1 MGVRFLGSARQNSN
15 RDTTQNLLDSADSA
29 DIGPEAIMILS
40 PAAPRAAFD
49 PLPILLRG
57 GRFAGLFAA
66 VLLVALAGFARLAA
80 AGPLDAVVGVR
91 AVIPADARTAPV
103 LGTARA
109 GSGVVIDDAGLVL
122 TIGYLILEAIEADIL
137 LPGARVVPAEVVA
150 YDYET
155 GFGLLRALVPLEIEP
170 IALGGSAA
178 LSADTEVL
186 VAGFSGFGGPGAVA
200 GAHVVSRRDFAGY
213 WEYLLPEAIFT
224 APPHQ
229 AFGGAALLGS
239 DGKLLGIGSLAV
251 GDAAAPQRFSP
262 GNMFVPIDA
271 LKPILDD
278 MIALGRS
285 RRPPRPWLGLY
296 SEDLNGRVFVNRVAS
311 YGPAAKAGVTAN
323 SVIVAVKGAPV
334 RDLADFYRKLW
345 ALGPAGVEVPLT
357 LMTSEGIQETTIR
370 SADRYDFLKIES
382 SY

>member
-1 MGVRFLGSARQNSN
+1 
-15 RDTTQNLLDSADSA
+15 
-29 DIGPEAIMILS
+29 MIRL
-40 PAAPRAAFD
+40 PAAPRAAFH
-49 PLPILLRG
+49 PIPTLLRG
-57 GRFAGLFAA
+57 GLFVA
-66 VLLVALAGFARLAA
+66 VLLAALAGFARLAA

-91 AVIPADARTAPV
+91 AVIPADARTAQV

-109 GSGVVIDDAGLVL
+109 GSGVVIGDGGLVL

-155 GFGLLRALVPLEIEP
+155 GFGLLRALAALEIEP
-170 IALGGSAA
+170 IALGGSAV
-178 LSADTEVL
+178 LSEDTEVL
-186 VAGFSGFGGPGAVA
+186 VAGFGGPGAIA

-224 APPHQ
+224 APPHY
-229 AFGGAALLGS
+229 AFGGAALLGP

-251 GDAAAPQRFSP
+251 GDAAAPHQFSP

-357 LMTSEGIQETTIR
+357 LMTPEGIQETTVR
-370 SADRYDFLKIES
+370 SADRYDFLKIRS